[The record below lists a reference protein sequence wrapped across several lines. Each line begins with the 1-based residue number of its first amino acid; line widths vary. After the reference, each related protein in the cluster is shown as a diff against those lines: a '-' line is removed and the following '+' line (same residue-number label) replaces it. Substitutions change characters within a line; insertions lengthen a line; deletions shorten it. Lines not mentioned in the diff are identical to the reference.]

1 MFKKMP
7 KALHGKISV
16 PKQKRKICVSD
27 HGVSVL
33 KLDCGRSG
41 EDAVAC
47 TTIEEPV
54 CTVNSESVCRQVPD
68 NQCRLVSDV
77 ECRDVQETK

>member
-1 MFKKMP
+1 MP
-7 KALHGKISV
+7 KALHGEISV
-16 PKQKRKICVSD
+16 PKQKRKNCVND
-27 HGVSVL
+27 HTMMYLS